1 MAYHSLCVYLIPL
14 YSSSLPEI
22 GRVRHMIII
31 EPRRSICSRV
41 SQTKIDIL
49 KSCEIQWNPE
59 SFNRFQSF
67 SIVINHVQS
76 FRARGDSASGSL
88 DYLID
93 ARQRLAV
100 ANVEIIPSGGAQF
113 VRLLMSSELG
123 IRGFANSENSVSL
136 QNLAPRLGE
145 WLLNYSLQNSP
156 LIFMLLLCFLF
167 VGNGWK

>member
-22 GRVRHMIII
+22 GRVRPMIII

-76 FRARGDSASGSL
+76 FRAERWFRFWQFGLPHRRTAAVGGGQCGDHPLRRSTVRPAADVFRAGNS
-88 DYLID
+88 
-93 ARQRLAV
+93 RLC
-100 ANVEIIPSGGAQF
+100 
-113 VRLLMSSELG
+113 ELG
-123 IRGFANSENSVSL
+123 ELRVLAELGT
-136 QNLAPRLGE
+136 APRGM
-145 WLLNYSLQNSP
+145 
-156 LIFMLLLCFLF
+156 II
-167 VGNGWK
+167 V